1 MFFRYG
7 ASDRVDQI
15 VNFGDSEIDRAG
27 IERGRGRGKGRGRG

>member
-15 VNFGDSEIDRAG
+15 MNFEDSEIDRAG
-27 IERGRGRGKGRGRG
+27 KGEGKGRG